1 MKAPLN
7 ANDTDV
13 FNQLK
18 AFISKGDREIGM
30 EEFVT
35 LKEPTVQVYL
45 HAMSPFTLFPYIYH
59 WLTSELADVLSHYQ
73 QSI

>member
-1 MKAPLN
+1 
-7 ANDTDV
+7 
-13 FNQLK
+13 
-18 AFISKGDREIGM
+18 M

-45 HAMSPFTLFPYIYH
+45 HAMSPFTLFLYIYH
-59 WLTSELADVLSHYQ
+59 WLTSELADVLFHYQ